1 MIGSRNTVRF
11 RAEFVRRYLVA
22 LVTMLALF
30 VAGAQAA
37 DDRTIRVGVLQYGTV
52 AWTLN
57 TLTHSGFD
65 KAGNFKL
72 EIVPLAANNAVQIAL
87 QGGKVDIIASDWL
100 WVSRNRDEGRKLL
113 FVPHSTALGGL
124 YVRPDSGIKTL
135 ADLKGREFGVAGTP
149 VDKSWLL
156 LQVYARKHAGLDLRK
171 EAKPSFAAP
180 PALNEFIL
188 RGKLPAVQNFWN
200 YAVRLKA
207 AGMTQLLDMN
217 TVLAGLG
224 VKKPVPMFGWVF
236 SEQWEAQHKVLLA
249 DFLAAADKTYEVLRS
264 DDAEWRRLRPLM
276 KAETDAE
283 LAALR
288 DTYRKGIVADELKV
302 NLRTMQDLY
311 EVLAAEGG
319 EELVGK
325 AKALDPAT
333 FYPVPGSRP

>member
-11 RAEFVRRYLVA
+11 RAEFGRRCLAA
-22 LVTMLALF
+22 LFTVLALS
-30 VAGAQAA
+30 VAGAQAT
-37 DDRTIRVGVLQYGTV
+37 DDRTIRIGVLQFGTI
-52 AWTLN
+52 AWTLD
-57 TLTHSGFD
+57 TMTHRGFD

-72 EIVPLAANNAVQIAL
+72 EIVPIAANNAVQIAL
-87 QGGKVDIIASDWL
+87 LGGKVDIVASDWL

-113 FVPHSTALGGL
+113 FFPHSTALGAL

-135 ADLKGREFGVAGTP
+135 ADLRGRDFGVAGTP

-156 LQVYARKHAGLDLRK
+156 LQAYARKHAGLDLKK

-180 PALNEFIL
+180 PALNEFLL
-188 RGKLPAVQNFWN
+188 RGKLPAVQNFWT

-207 AGMTQLLDMN
+207 AGMTQLIDMN

-236 SEQWEAQHKVLLA
+236 NEQWEAQHRALLA

-264 DDAEWRRLRPLM
+264 DDAEWKRLRPLM
-276 KAETDAE
+276 KAENDAE
-283 LAALR
+283 FTALR

-302 NLRTMQDLY
+302 NPRTMQDLY

-325 AKALDPAT
+325 AKALDPMT
-333 FYPVPGSRP
+333 FYAAPGSKP